1 MVEMACDLQS
11 RVRSTHDFV
20 ACGAD
25 LPIIPDGHLG
35 FEKLAE
41 THFDGYNNFPH
52 PKSDDLTSIVY
63 SPGQNGLPIGVMRSH
78 DNDVAIA
85 MSCVMG
91 YGLMP
96 ADITL
101 HLAPFHLTGG
111 MQAFFVPHLM
121 VGAMHQLIGNYVTE
135 QALQTIQDACVT
147 TLFATPTQLRDMI
160 LHPAFREYDVS
171 TLRMVTVGGTVV
183 TAATVELTAKELC
196 SRVYAGYGV
205 AEAEYALALTR
216 LPQLGT
222 RFG

>member
-1 MVEMACDLQS
+1 M
-11 RVRSTHDFV
+11 
-20 ACGAD
+20 
-25 LPIIPDGHLG
+25 
-35 FEKLAE
+35 
-41 THFDGYNNFPH
+41 
-52 PKSDDLTSIVY
+52 
-63 SPGQNGLPIGVMRSH
+63 
-78 DNDVAIA
+78 
-85 MSCVMG
+85 
-91 YGLMP
+91 
-96 ADITL
+96 
-101 HLAPFHLTGG
+101 
-111 MQAFFVPHLM
+111 
-121 VGAMHQLIGNYVTE
+121 
-135 QALQTIQDACVT
+135 T